1 MCKILYLY
9 IFRHFVVNEMPLNLC
24 CMLLVFIRPIG
35 RFVDKKPPVAGGKVS
50 VSAGKSQEQF
60 IPVVCYNR

>member
-35 RFVDKKPPVAGGKVS
+35 RFVDKKPPVAGGR
-50 VSAGKSQEQF
+50 SA
-60 IPVVCYNR
+60 